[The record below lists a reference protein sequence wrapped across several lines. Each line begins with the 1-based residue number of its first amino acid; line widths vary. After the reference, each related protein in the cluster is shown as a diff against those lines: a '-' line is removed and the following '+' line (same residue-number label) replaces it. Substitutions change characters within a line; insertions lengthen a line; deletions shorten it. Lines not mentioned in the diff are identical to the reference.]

1 MAVALLQLCV
11 CTAALLLYE
20 SANAAPVNPLLRPV
34 LEVVGVGGARSLK
47 EISKLLKELKCPHDN
62 QFDMAY
68 SQAGRVWLPQ
78 FKSPSKEFV
87 DLYNGNIE
95 LLWLISNH
103 DWMKEMCDE
112 RVLKDLSSF
121 EFCSIVDTEE
131 HLEEAFILE
140 MNETVTALGLL
151 DILRF
156 AGDLQ
161 KLKGK
166 EDCMRV
172 CGGQFASNML
182 CSAFTEMSVFIID
195 QMIMGKVYVCDF
207 VCRFLCVCVHVC
219 V

>member
-1 MAVALLQLCV
+1 MAAALLQLCV

-20 SANAAPVNPLLRPV
+20 SANAAPLLRPV
-34 LEVVGVGGARSLK
+34 LAVVGVDGASSPK

-62 QFDMAY
+62 QFDLAY

-78 FKSPSKEFV
+78 FKSPSKEFA

-103 DWMKEMCDE
+103 GWMKEMCDE

-121 EFCSIVDTEE
+121 QFCSIVDTEE

-140 MNETVTALGLL
+140 MNETVTTLGLL

-172 CGGQFASNML
+172 CGGQFVSNML
-182 CSAFTEMSVFIID
+182 CSAFTEMSVFIVD